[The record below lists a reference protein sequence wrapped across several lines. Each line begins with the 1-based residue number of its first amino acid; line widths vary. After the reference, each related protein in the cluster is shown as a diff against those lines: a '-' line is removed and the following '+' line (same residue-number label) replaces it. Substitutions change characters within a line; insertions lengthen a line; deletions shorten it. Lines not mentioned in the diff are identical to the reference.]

1 MTKEKKKILTNNAK
15 RYLIILVIS
24 PQYMPGLIKDIAEG
38 KEACRSSSFPVILKL
53 FKEHDVEV
61 KHIGLVPIH
70 MCTLGCEKKL
80 ISKTSIIAIRAL
92 KKKHVTWKSLTTSR
106 RKSHRAISKLSVE

>member
-1 MTKEKKKILTNNAK
+1 MSG
-15 RYLIILVIS
+15 LV
-24 PQYMPGLIKDIAEG
+24 KDIVEG
-38 KEACRSSSFPVILKL
+38 KEACKSSSYPVILKL
-53 FKEHDVEV
+53 FKELDVEV
-61 KHIGLVPIH
+61 KHIGLVPMH

-92 KKKHVTWKSLTTSR
+92 EKKPVTRKSLTTSR